1 MRSKLFLLLLVAMIL
16 LGGTAVAQDKVPKL
30 ELFGGFSYMR
40 TAGHGNINGWNAQAA
55 VGVNKWIGFAADFA
69 GHYQTES
76 MDATRSSA
84 SLTSFMVGP
93 QLYDRAGRVTGFAH
107 ALFGGAH
114 AGEGLQ
120 IGHGP
125 AASSATDF
133 SIAFGGGIDANVNDR
148 IAVRLFQADYL
159 MIRANNP
166 ASNQSE
172 GRNNFRLSVGVVFK
186 IK

>member
-1 MRSKLFLLLLVAMIL
+1 MRSKMSLMLSVAMIL
-16 LGGTAVAQDKVPKL
+16 LGGTAMAQDQVPKL
-30 ELFGGFSYMR
+30 ELFGGFSYIR
-40 TAGHGNINGWNAQAA
+40 TAGHSNINGWNAQAA
-55 VGVNKWIGFAADFA
+55 VNVNKWIGFAADFA

-84 SLTSFMVGP
+84 SLTSFMFGP
-93 QLYDRAGRVTGFAH
+93 QLSDRAGRVTGFAH

-114 AGEGLQ
+114 AGEGLL

-125 AASSATDF
+125 LASSATNF
-133 SIAFGGGIDANVNDR
+133 SMAFGGGVDANVNDS

-159 MIRANNP
+159 MVRANNP
-166 ASNQSE
+166 VSNQSE
-172 GRNNFRLSVGVVFK
+172 ARNNFRLSVGVVFK